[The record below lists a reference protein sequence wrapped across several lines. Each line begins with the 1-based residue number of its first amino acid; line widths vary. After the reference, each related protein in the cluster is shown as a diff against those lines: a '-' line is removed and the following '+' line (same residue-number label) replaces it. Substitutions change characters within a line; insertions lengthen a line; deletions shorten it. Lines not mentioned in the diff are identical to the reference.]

1 VVAFHDD
8 QVRQVQDATDIVALV
23 GEHVTLKPKG
33 REYVGLCPFHDDKN
47 PSMCVVPNKQ
57 IFHCFVCNTSG
68 NAFGWM
74 QKFHRMAFR
83 EALQHLAERAGI
95 TLKPRDRKSAD
106 GQVIDEHQEA
116 AVEQG
121 VAGANAQAMSFF
133 RALLQHEEH
142 GRVAREYLADRGFT
156 QEMIDRFQ
164 VGYAPDRWDGLVR
177 TIASKRW
184 PVQGFVDA
192 GLITRRQATGGGG
205 NDGFDEGAVGGNVRP
220 VAADSC
226 YDRLRH
232 RLIFPICDVLGRP
245 IAFGGRKLREED
257 EPKYLNSPETVLF
270 NKSATLFGLNL
281 AHGAISKSRT
291 AVIVEG
297 YTDVLACHQAGVT
310 NVVATLGTALTSQ
323 HAAQLRRR
331 AEKVVLIFDADEA
344 GQRAADRAV
353 EVFLTE
359 PLDVH
364 VAVLPDGQDPA
375 ELLGQ
380 SNGFERWQQAI
391 DKAPD
396 ALTYQ
401 YERVRERVE
410 SATSTIARQREVE
423 GYMRQLVELGMD
435 RLNVSRMGFVRQ
447 RIAELLQL
455 TSHEVDQLFTRFMRA
470 AQRRQRERQSSD
482 RTPDASPQT
491 AASTPGIE
499 GDIVADEPLPFAV
512 PADGSHVEHA
522 VTTGVELRALALAER
537 QIIGAL
543 LRQPELFHEPLAQG
557 HAIDEALP
565 PAMMVT
571 AAGGRLYE
579 RLYEH
584 LISGNAITLSHVM
597 TELAAGDHHDLAD
610 LAAQA
615 EHDAE
620 AHSLGESARL
630 LEMVASAVQRIRDHH
645 QRHEHDVQYRSLRA
659 DAASDDALATKALD
673 LQRQLVLTQ
682 TNTMRIAR
690 MDA

>member
-1 VVAFHDD
+1 AAAGPGAAAGGVV
-8 QVRQVQDATDIVALV
+8 
-23 GEHVTLKPKG
+23 
-33 REYVGLCPFHDDKN
+33 
-47 PSMCVVPNKQ
+47 
-57 IFHCFVCNTSG
+57 
-68 NAFGWM
+68 
-74 QKFHRMAFR
+74 
-83 EALQHLAERAGI
+83 
-95 TLKPRDRKSAD
+95 
-106 GQVIDEHQEA
+106 
-116 AVEQG
+116 
-121 VAGANAQAMSFF
+121 
-133 RALLQHEEH
+133 
-142 GRVAREYLADRGFT
+142 
-156 QEMIDRFQ
+156 
-164 VGYAPDRWDGLVR
+164 
-177 TIASKRW
+177 
-184 PVQGFVDA
+184 
-192 GLITRRQATGGGG
+192 
-205 NDGFDEGAVGGNVRP
+205 
-220 VAADSC
+220 
-226 YDRLRH
+226 
-232 RLIFPICDVLGRP
+232 
-245 IAFGGRKLREED
+245 
-257 EPKYLNSPETVLF
+257 
-270 NKSATLFGLNL
+270 
-281 AHGAISKSRT
+281 
-291 AVIVEG
+291 
-297 YTDVLACHQAGVT
+297 
-310 NVVATLGTALTSQ
+310 
-323 HAAQLRRR
+323 
-331 AEKVVLIFDADEA
+331 
-344 GQRAADRAV
+344 
-353 EVFLTE
+353 VFLPA
-359 PLDVH
+359 PLDVL
-364 VAVLPDGQDPA
+364 VAVRPAGQDPA

-380 SNGFERWQQAI
+380 SNGLERWQQAI
-391 DKAPD
+391 DEAPD

-435 RLNVSRMGFVRQ
+435 RLNISRMGFVRQ

-455 TSHEVDQLFTRFMRA
+455 TPHEVDQLITRFMRA
-470 AQRRQRERQSSD
+470 AQRRQRERQSPA

-499 GDIVADEPLPFAV
+499 GDFVADEPLPVAV

-584 LISGNAITLSHVM
+584 LISGNAVTLSHVM